1 MKVFEVQIL
10 CTEDGT
16 VLRISGHKVDLA
28 TKLYPGAYK

>member
-16 VLRISGHKVDLA
+16 VLKISGHKVDLT